1 MNIFDTP
8 KRRPVPSSE
17 NDDQETQESRRCI
30 FNRALFCHGSRRERV
45 IGYQLEPD
53 SRFAEMIVAIVIVM
67 CVFVFV
73 CVCVCVCV
81 FACKYAQQCLCIFR
95 GVWFSRSRPCG
106 VGKPHVDRIETSSR
120 GMERGKPSYCWYI
133 STSKHRSSAI
143 VRVARYSNLLL
154 QSLDSESIDPRAL
167 MQVIN
172 PSIYITCCC
181 RMIRQT

>member
-1 MNIFDTP
+1 MWPFERFHSTFFSLPLVADVRKGEKVNIFDTP

-81 FACKYAQQCLCIFR
+81 FLPAA
-95 GVWFSRSRPCG
+95 
-106 VGKPHVDRIETSSR
+106 
-120 GMERGKPSYCWYI
+120 
-133 STSKHRSSAI
+133 
-143 VRVARYSNLLL
+143 
-154 QSLDSESIDPRAL
+154 
-167 MQVIN
+167 
-172 PSIYITCCC
+172 
-181 RMIRQT
+181 